1 MWWMCNET
9 PWATKNL
16 HFLKMVSCDPC
27 DGENCEDHED
37 GDCEVMRNHDVGDDD
52 QEALIGVAA
61 EARLRI
67 STVPIYQPARNVTLL
82 ASI

>member
-1 MWWMCNET
+1 MYLFEPYPGPTVSPARPCRPQAGFGLVIMM
-9 PWATKNL
+9 
-16 HFLKMVSCDPC
+16 MVLMV
-27 DGENCEDHED
+27 
-37 GDCEVMRNHDVGDDD
+37 EVMRNHDVGDDD
-52 QEALIGVAA
+52 QEALSGVAA

>member
-1 MWWMCNET
+1 MYLFEPYPGPTVPPARPCWPQADFGLVIMM
-9 PWATKNL
+9 
-16 HFLKMVSCDPC
+16 MVLMV
-27 DGENCEDHED
+27 
-37 GDCEVMRNHDVGDDD
+37 EVGRNHDVGDDD
-52 QEALIGVAA
+52 QEALSGVAA